1 MDEYEKWL
9 QDYQDEAERNKDM
22 NIAGVIMVIKRKYR
36 AFKAKADGGLV
47 GKLQDIVRAYKF
59 KDSDDGF
66 SAGCNR
72 VCERIEEILRAHEG
86 GAK

>member
-1 MDEYEKWL
+1 MDEYEKFLTEWK
-9 QDYQDEAERNKDM
+9 ERANFSDQREM
-22 NIAGVIMVIKRKYR
+22 LGECLAKYR